1 MGNKNVISGNL
12 YSNRTCLVACCIFPG
27 RESRKASKK
36 GNQKTPLCMKKI
48 VLTIYHNNASKT
60 HIRFVMRLLCKI
72 AGVQMIEISETD
84 VPETK
89 INNNY

>member
-1 MGNKNVISGNL
+1 
-12 YSNRTCLVACCIFPG
+12 
-27 RESRKASKK
+27 
-36 GNQKTPLCMKKI
+36 MKKI